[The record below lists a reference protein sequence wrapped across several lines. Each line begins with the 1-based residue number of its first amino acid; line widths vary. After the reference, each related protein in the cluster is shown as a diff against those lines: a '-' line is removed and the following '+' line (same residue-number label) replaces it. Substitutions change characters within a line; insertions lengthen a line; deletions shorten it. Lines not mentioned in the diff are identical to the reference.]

1 MALPGTKQV
10 SPIIYLIENGH
21 KLSLE
26 ILIASGK
33 KKTSNCTIEKKH
45 FTKGSKLVTPI
56 LG

>member
-1 MALPGTKQV
+1 MIVYLIWEKTQKRQSWVALPGTKQV

-33 KKTSNCTIEKKH
+33 KK
-45 FTKGSKLVTPI
+45 KLVI
-56 LG
+56 VQ